1 MKHLKDKCV
10 VLATNQLQYLPHAN
24 QILVL
29 SEQTITEQGGFSDL
43 LAEKGEF
50 HKLMKAQG
58 IQASSSDLLKAAA
71 AGGLNLTLSTSTN
84 LEENAPKPK
93 AQPTSTAEEES
104 QHGKVGQDIYWSWI
118 KGGTRHLFWPF
129 VLILGLGS
137 LCQLGQGLWLGVW
150 STAEDAEAEFGF
162 YGGIYALW
170 GLASVAAQFV
180 ALWIYRHFV
189 VRANK
194 SLHHKVLHRV
204 AFSPTVF
211 FDITPLGRILNRFS
225 KDTDNMDMLLP
236 AVFQGLLSFW
246 FLVGVII
253 ISTAISSPWLLL
265 ILPFVAVGFYF
276 FQRWYRKTA
285 IALQRMESISRSPI
299 FSHFQQVCRLTLT
312 LADADRPF
320 DHPCVQPD
328 GAVLD
333 RQRVPAEPQQRAVL
347 HAAVRQHL
355 ALHAPRVDC
364 RRRRRPQCPL
374 MLPRYLLQPGLLHD
388 CPGQFCHLD
397 RQHSGYHHA

>member
-1 MKHLKDKCV
+1 VALHSLVARSNASGSCPSLTISIARALYSDADIYLFDDPLSALDAHVGKKLFEMAILKHLKDKCV
-10 VLATNQLQYLPHAN
+10 VLATNQLQYLPQAS

-29 SEQTITEQGGFSDL
+29 SEQTITEQGGFHDL
-43 LAEKGEF
+43 VAEKGEF

-58 IQASSSDLLKAAA
+58 IQASSPDLLKEVS
-71 AGGLNLTLSTSTN
+71 AGPNLTLSSSTTQ
-84 LEENAPKPK
+84 EKPTPKV
-93 AQPTSTAEEES
+93 QPTSTTEEES
-104 QHGKVGQDIYWSWI
+104 QHGKVGKEIYWSWI

-129 VLILGLGS
+129 VSILGFGS
-137 LCQLGQGLWLGVW
+137 LCQLGQGLWLGLW
-150 STAEDAEAEFGF
+150 STADDAEEEFGF

-170 GLASVAAQFV
+170 GLGSVLAQFI
-180 ALWIYRHFV
+180 ALWIYRYFV

-211 FDITPLGRILNRFS
+211 FDVTPLGRILNRFS

-236 AVFQGLLSFW
+236 SVFQGLLSFW

-299 FSHFQQVCRLTLT
+299 FSHFQQVCLSFR
-312 LADADRPF
+312 
-320 DHPCVQPD
+320 
-328 GAVLD
+328 
-333 RQRVPAEPQQRAVL
+333 
-347 HAAVRQHL
+347 
-355 ALHAPRVDC
+355 
-364 RRRRRPQCPL
+364 
-374 MLPRYLLQPGLLHD
+374 
-388 CPGQFCHLD
+388 
-397 RQHSGYHHA
+397 